1 MSVHQPV
8 LYQEIILA
16 LRPQRRGHYID
27 GTVGLGGHAWGILE
41 ASQPDGLLLGLDV
54 DPYALELA
62 ELRLAE
68 FGQRATL
75 IRASY
80 TDLPAQLENIGWQ
93 AVDGILL
100 DLGVSSLQLD
110 TPQRGFSFRSDAPLD
125 MRYDPDNPVR
135 AVDLVNSLPESDIA
149 DILYR
154 YGEERRSRQVARA
167 IVAARPVLTTKQ
179 LAGVVSSVTMSGRKG
194 LHPAT
199 RTFQAFRIAVNREL
213 DALEKFLP
221 QAVSALAPQ
230 ARLAVISFHS
240 LEDRIVKHYFRRES
254 TGCLCPPKQPQCTC
268 GHEAQLRL
276 LTKRPTR
283 PGNSETV
290 SNPRSRSARLRVAQ
304 KL

>member
-1 MSVHQPV
+1 MHQPV

-16 LRPQRRGHYID
+16 LSPQSSGRYVD
-27 GTVGLGGHAWGILE
+27 GTVGLGGHAWGILA
-41 ASQPDGLLLGLDV
+41 ASQPNGLLLGLDV
-54 DPYALELA
+54 DPDAIVLA
-62 ELRLAE
+62 EKRLAE
-68 FGQRATL
+68 FGQRVKL
-75 IRASY
+75 IRGSY
-80 TDLPAQLENIGWQ
+80 SDLSAQLEHIGWKS
-93 AVDGILL
+93 VDGILL
-100 DLGVSSLQLD
+100 DLGISSLQLD

-125 MRYDPDNPVR
+125 MRFDPNNPVR
-135 AVDLVNSLPESDIA
+135 AVDLINSLPESEIA

-179 LAGVVSSVTMSGRKG
+179 LAGVVSSVIVSGRTK

-213 DALEKFLP
+213 EALESFLP
-221 QAVSALAPQ
+221 QAVSALSTQ

-254 TGCLCPPKQPQCTC
+254 TGCLCPPKYPLCTC

-283 PGNSETV
+283 PGNSEIYN
-290 SNPRSRSARLRVAQ
+290 NPRARSARLRVAQ
-304 KL
+304 KI

>member
-1 MSVHQPV
+1 
-8 LYQEIILA
+8 
-16 LRPQRRGHYID
+16 
-27 GTVGLGGHAWGILE
+27 LE

-62 ELRLAE
+62 EQRLAE

-80 TDLPAQLENIGWQ
+80 TDLSAQLENIGWQ
-93 AVDGILL
+93 SVDGILL

-110 TPQRGFSFRSDAPLD
+110 TPQRGFSFRTDAPLD

-135 AVDLVNSLPESDIA
+135 AVDLINSLPESEIA

-179 LAGVVSSVTMSGRKG
+179 LAGVVSSVTKSGRKG

-290 SNPRSRSARLRVAQ
+290 NNPRSRSARLRVAQ

>member
-1 MSVHQPV
+1 VHQPV

-16 LRPQRRGHYID
+16 LHPQRRGRYID
-27 GTVGLGGHAWGILE
+27 GTVGLGGHAWSILE

-62 ELRLAE
+62 EQRLAE

-80 TDLPAQLENIGWQ
+80 TDLSAQLENIGWQ
-93 AVDGILL
+93 SVDGILL

-110 TPQRGFSFRSDAPLD
+110 TPQRGFSFRTDAPLD

-135 AVDLVNSLPESDIA
+135 AVDLINSLPESEIA

-179 LAGVVSSVTMSGRKG
+179 LAGVVSSVTKSGRKG

-290 SNPRSRSARLRVAQ
+290 NNPRSRSARLRVAQ

>member
-1 MSVHQPV
+1 MHQPV

-16 LRPQRRGHYID
+16 LRPKPKGRYID

-41 ASQPDGLLLGLDV
+41 ASQPDGFLLGLDV
-54 DPYALELA
+54 DPNALELA
-62 ELRLAE
+62 EQRLAE
-68 FGQRATL
+68 FGRRATL

-80 TDLPAQLENIGWQ
+80 SDLSAQLENIGWQ

-125 MRYDPDNPVR
+125 MRYDPDNQVR
-135 AVDLVNSLPESDIA
+135 AVDLINSLPESGIA

-179 LAGVVSSVTMSGRKG
+179 LAGVVSSVTVSGRKG

-213 DALEKFLP
+213 DALEEFLP
-221 QAVSALAPQ
+221 QAVSALSPQ

-290 SNPRSRSARLRVAQ
+290 NNPRSRSARLRIAQ
-304 KL
+304 KI

>member
-1 MSVHQPV
+1 MHQPV

-16 LRPQRRGHYID
+16 LRPKCRGRYID

-54 DPYALELA
+54 DPYALKLA
-62 ELRLAE
+62 EQRLAE
-68 FGQRATL
+68 FGSRATL

-80 TDLPAQLENIGWQ
+80 TDLSAQLENIGWQ
-93 AVDGILL
+93 SADGILL

-125 MRYDPDNPVR
+125 MRYDPDNPVQ
-135 AVDLVNSLPESDIA
+135 AVDLINSLPESDIA
-149 DILYR
+149 DIIYR

-167 IVAARPVLTTKQ
+167 IVATRPVLTTKQ
-179 LAGVVSSVTMSGRKG
+179 LADIVSSVTVSGRKG

-221 QAVSALAPQ
+221 QAVTALASQ
-230 ARLAVISFHS
+230 ARIAVISFHS

-290 SNPRSRSARLRVAQ
+290 NNPRSRSARLRVAQ
-304 KL
+304 KI